1 MNREGASDT
10 KEDREEKEEDAVLPS
25 RYSRLRGL
33 IIPRNCKIE
42 STVNSQQSTVNSQ
55 QSSPRVQPDM
65 ISSRILRINLHVVVT
80 QIAPPSLSK
89 TRAISNTN
97 LN

>member
-1 MNREGASDT
+1 MNREGAKDA

-42 STVNSQQSTVNSQ
+42 LTVNS
-55 QSSPRVQPDM
+55 
-65 ISSRILRINLHVVVT
+65 
-80 QIAPPSLSK
+80 
-89 TRAISNTN
+89 
-97 LN
+97 